1 MSKHLTPAKR
11 RARDR
16 AIYARFLR
24 GVSLDELVDEFD
36 TTPPVIK
43 RAVERG
49 AQEAA
54 ARFADAERMRLLQTE
69 QLELIFRE
77 SLVAWEESKKG
88 HEITKVS
95 SAGGADADRRK
106 AEKVTRKQAGDP
118 RFLSQATSAL
128 ADLRRLW
135 RLEAPAAVNAD
146 HSDTHDTL
154 TLEEDARW
162 YGNNAHDLAAQAV
175 AASTADFAVSCTV
188 QGRGLR

>member
-1 MSKHLTPAKR
+1 MSKHDSPAKR

-24 GVSLDELVDEFD
+24 GVSLDELVEAFT
-36 TTPPVIK
+36 TTPPVVK
-43 RAVERG
+43 RAIQRG
-49 AQEAA
+49 QQEAA
-54 ARFADAERMRLLQTE
+54 AKFADAARVRLMQSE

-77 SLVAWEESKKG
+77 ALVAWEESKKG

-95 SAGGADADRRK
+95 SAGGPDADKRK
-106 AEKVTRKQAGDP
+106 AEKTTRKQAGDP

-135 RLEAPAAVNAD
+135 RLEAPAAAND
-146 HSDTHDTL
+146 PTQPHETL

-162 YGNNAHDLAAQAV
+162 YGNNAHDLAAQAA